1 MINSRYIFTVVAGR
15 SGQATLTEVLRR
27 HAIGCFPA
35 FEAPSPKLI
44 FSGSLGRVENKFR
57 RKFLETNELLGRGKV
72 LRAFEQRDVDYLE
85 KVAKQRLKMI
95 ERDLIKTDSTTYI
108 DISKFFARGLHIGFR
123 KLLPEISLIHLVRDP
138 LANMCSFL
146 NRSKNFSLDN
156 SFPDMPSNLLRLDSR
171 DMSLGELYLWAWCEL
186 YLRFEQMIDEGGV
199 SHFTELRTEKLNDP
213 KYLSARLKELD
224 LSFTPI
230 ESIGKLNTNAGQG
243 FRETRIDIESIVV
256 FDRFMGRLSGKTLD
270 RIRYFSEYDPRRS
283 ALVTF

>member
-1 MINSRYIFTVVAGR
+1 
-15 SGQATLTEVLRR
+15 
-27 HAIGCFPA
+27 
-35 FEAPSPKLI
+35 
-44 FSGSLGRVENKFR
+44 
-57 RKFLETNELLGRGKV
+57 
-72 LRAFEQRDVDYLE
+72 
-85 KVAKQRLKMI
+85 
-95 ERDLIKTDSTTYI
+95 
-108 DISKFFARGLHIGFR
+108 LHIGFR

-199 SHFTELRTEKLNDP
+199 SHFTELRTEKLNDS
-213 KYLSARLKELD
+213 KYLSDRLKELD

-230 ESIGKLNTNAGQG
+230 ESVGKLNTNAGQG
-243 FRETRIDIESIVV
+243 FRETRIDIESIAV
-256 FDRFMGRLSGKTLD
+256 FDRFIGRLSGKTLD